1 MRLTAV
7 AADAAPSKD
16 GMMGTIRAT
25 IHPGVCGF
33 VTEIIATSADDQ
45 HVRFTVTSPCEN
57 IQGLAS
63 RLSEVD
69 AYAELGAG
77 FDGELHQAVRASL
90 KGCCSGCVVPAGFF
104 KAMQV
109 AAGLALPMDISIKM
123 SCE

>member
-1 MRLTAV
+1 
-7 AADAAPSKD
+7 
-16 GMMGTIRAT
+16 MGTIRAT

-33 VTEIIATSADDQ
+33 VAMIDATSDDEQ
-45 HVRFTVTSPCEN
+45 HVRFAVTSPCEN
-57 IQGLAS
+57 IQELAS

-109 AAGLALPMDISIKM
+109 AANVALPQDISIQL
-123 SCE
+123 ERLDDGV